1 MPTKKLLPNE
11 QIVTSI
17 VERDLWRRFGIAAAV
32 EGETKR
38 TIIEKALTLYLETH
52 HKDLVKGAVE

>member
-17 VERDLWRRFGIAAAV
+17 VERDLWRVFGIAAAI

-38 TIIEKALTLYLETH
+38 NIIEKALTLYLEVN
-52 HKDLVKGAVE
+52 HKDLLKGVAE